1 MSHDNGN
8 NAFPALSIY
17 PSLPSALCDEKPSP
31 AAVLSHCDDMEGI
44 SLLVKAADFAA
55 RRHRFQKRKD
65 ERTPYINHPIGVAF
79 LLISVAKV
87 YDPATLAAAY
97 LHDLVEDTKTTFEE
111 LEQLFGREVADIVR
125 ECTDDKNLPK
135 DVQRKKQ
142 VEKAAGSSYKAKL
155 VKLADKL
162 YNLRDLQRTLPIG
175 WSKSRA
181 KEYTKWAKEVVTQ
194 LKGTNEALEMAL
206 DDVINQL
213 LDRK

>member
-1 MSHDNGN
+1 MIPTN
-8 NAFPALSIY
+8 
-17 PSLPSALCDEKPSP
+17 LCDNYDEKSSS
-31 AAVLSHCDDMEGI
+31 AVPNCSDNEGMH
-44 SLLVKAADFAA
+44 LVIKAADFAA

-79 LLISVAKV
+79 LLASLAKV

-111 LEQLFGREVADIVR
+111 LDQEFGREVADI
-125 ECTDDKNLPK
+125 
-135 DVQRKKQ
+135 

-162 YNLRDLQRTLPIG
+162 YNLRDLQRALPIG
-175 WSKSRA
+175 WSKTKA
-181 KEYTKWAKEVVTQ
+181 KEHTKWAKDVVAQ
-194 LKGTNEALEMAL
+194 LKGTNDVLETAL

-213 LDRK
+213 LDKK